1 MWVKWQAKEEAT
13 RVLQEQIGAVGPE
26 AITRKIDETTKH
38 YTQVRGHSKKAWRE
52 GGCGLNLKI
61 MGCRAMAGQLV
72 HH

>member
-1 MWVKWQAKEEAT
+1 MWVTWQAKEEAT

-38 YTQVRGHSKKAWRE
+38 YTQVRSKDALRE
-52 GGCGLNLKI
+52 CDMNLKI
-61 MGCRAMAGQLV
+61 MGCRAIAGQLV